1 MSFGF
6 AIGDFIA
13 VGQLAWVS
21 LSHSTGHEALTYHQ

>member
-13 VGQLAWVS
+13 VGQLAWVG
-21 LSHSTGHEALTYHQ
+21 LSHSMAQEALTYQQ